1 MTPRAAQ
8 PEESTYREARRE
20 ALLKVSAELI
30 ARKGF
35 AKTTV
40 REIGDVA
47 GILSGSLYYY
57 FDTKEA
63 IVEQIVV
70 KLQAHLWERYDAVIA
85 SSDSPR
91 SKLEQVVRI
100 SLRAIHEY
108 NDEVRIYQ
116 NERQLLESNDRFR
129 ALAARSKDF
138 EAMVTRFL
146 VDGIA
151 AGEFRSDLNVP
162 VTFRFIRDSVWP
174 VVHWYRPGG
183 ELGIEEVATGYLSLL
198 FDGMASAVA

>member
-1 MTPRAAQ
+1 
-8 PEESTYREARRE
+8 
-20 ALLKVSAELI
+20 
-30 ARKGF
+30 F

-116 NERQLLESNDRFR
+116 NERQLLEINDRFR
-129 ALAARSKDF
+129 ASAARNKDF

-151 AGEFRSDLNVP
+151 AG
-162 VTFRFIRDSVWP
+162 
-174 VVHWYRPGG
+174 
-183 ELGIEEVATGYLSLL
+183 
-198 FDGMASAVA
+198 